1 MDVNVKEKETGFL
14 TLGGGYSSIDNVIGM
29 ADITQTNLF
38 GKGYILTLRGELGGQ
53 SNYSTLI
60 FRDPWFLDQTSSFWC
75 KCLQRQQRI

>member
-38 GKGYILTLRGELGGQ
+38 GKGYILTLRGRARWTEQLLY
-53 SNYSTLI
+53 SN
-60 FRDPWFLDQTSSFWC
+60 F
-75 KCLQRQQRI
+75 